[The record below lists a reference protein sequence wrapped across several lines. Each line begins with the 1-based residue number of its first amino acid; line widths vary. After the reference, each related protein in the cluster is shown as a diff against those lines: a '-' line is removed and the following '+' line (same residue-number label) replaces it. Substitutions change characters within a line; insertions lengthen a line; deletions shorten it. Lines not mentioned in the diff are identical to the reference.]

1 MGFCVGQYKNNP
13 GLKLHEELCR
23 PPQLIVLIQCHEN
36 LFIHLKNPK
45 NSCKIDMFPMMSL

>member
-23 PPQLIVLIQCHEN
+23 PPQLIVLIEYHEN
-36 LFIHLKNPK
+36 LFIHLKKNPVAK
-45 NSCKIDMFPMMSL
+45 LICFP